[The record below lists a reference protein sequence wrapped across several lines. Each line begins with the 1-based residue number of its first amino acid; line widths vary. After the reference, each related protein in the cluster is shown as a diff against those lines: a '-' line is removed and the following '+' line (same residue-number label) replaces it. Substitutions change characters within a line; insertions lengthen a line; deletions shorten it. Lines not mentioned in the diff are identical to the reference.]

1 MNPAAPVTRIRT
13 AASYASPLVA
23 LVLAAALLVAVTLA
37 EPLRLAD
44 RGPVALEL
52 PRALEVLERFGA
64 LPELGERRAEVVLR
78 VGLVRGAAAQ
88 ERRHCLSGEPLGGGG
103 VTRPEKRGCLVGQVA
118 AVGRRRWRRR
128 RRVAAE
134 AAVEVVA
141 GRAVAA

>member
-52 PRALEVLERFGA
+52 PRALEVLERFVA

-78 VGLVRGAAAQ
+78 VGLVRGAGAQ
-88 ERRHCLSGEPLGGGG
+88 ERGDCLSGEPLGARG
-103 VTRPEKRGCLVGQVA
+103 VTRPEKRGCLVGQA
-118 AVGRRRWRRR
+118 A
-128 RRVAAE
+128 AAWQE
-134 AAVEVVA
+134 AVEEAAAAGAGAAVEA
-141 GRAVAA
+141 GRAGAA